1 MAADKIPTAEI
12 LDLFAAI
19 KIGGR
24 FSFFRGS
31 RAFAVSAMMS
41 MPFAAFFAS
50 PRRGRAAIIHLPI
63 LTQLAISHRLPT

>member
-24 FSFFRGS
+24 FSFFRGT

-41 MPFAAFFAS
+41 VPFATFIAS
-50 PRRGRAAIIHLPI
+50 PRRGRAAIIPLPI
-63 LTQLAISHRLPT
+63 LTQPAISTWLPS